1 MSATAHTGESIRSE
15 AIARRKVYKNVI
27 DSPFALKWPAVS
39 SDLNESILDNLIKV
53 LEPIGQHRRVVAES
67 KRKKQK
73 GDDATTTTPAYPDI
87 HQRVCIGINDVT
99 KLLENAIQSKTKR
112 PNTAIFVCKRD
123 MKPPHL
129 CSHLLTMAPLTSTKI
144 VSLPQGAEIKLAKA
158 LGLQRASCI
167 AVDIVEGKEER
178 LRLDMD
184 EVPIV
189 DAPWITG
196 DGGYQPTNIKVLETS
211 APIKPKKRPA
221 PPLSNDSQQQQPL
234 GKKAKR

>member
-1 MSATAHTGESIRSE
+1 M
-15 AIARRKVYKNVI
+15 
-27 DSPFALKWPAVS
+27 
-39 SDLNESILDNLIKV
+39 
-53 LEPIGQHRRVVAES
+53 LEPIGQHRRVIAES

-73 GDDATTTTPAYPDI
+73 GDDDTTATITPGYPDI

-167 AVDIVEGKEER
+167 AVDVSIYRDDWDALLIYPWLDCGGERRAIATGYGWSACSGCTLDYGWWRVSANQYQGLGDVCTYQTKETTSTAR
-178 LRLDMD
+178 
-184 EVPIV
+184 
-189 DAPWITG
+189 
-196 DGGYQPTNIKVLETS
+196 IKW
-211 APIKPKKRPA
+211 
-221 PPLSNDSQQQQPL
+221 
-234 GKKAKR
+234 

>member
-1 MSATAHTGESIRSE
+1 MTKQYLHPY
-15 AIARRKVYKNVI
+15 VYACL
-27 DSPFALKWPAVS
+27 FR
-39 SDLNESILDNLIKV
+39 V

-167 AVDIVEGKEER
+167 AVDVSISKDDLDTSLMYTWLDCGGKR
-178 LRLDMD
+178 RAIATGYGWSAYSGCALDYGWWR
-184 EVPIV
+184 VS
-189 DAPWITG
+189 ANQ
-196 DGGYQPTNIKVLETS
+196 YQGFGNVCTYQTKETTCTTL
-211 APIKPKKRPA
+211 IEW
-221 PPLSNDSQQQQPL
+221 
-234 GKKAKR
+234 